1 MCSDGVTLGEK
12 EGKTRLLSLVFTFPY
27 YMVLSNFQT
36 ITALGLLPFPMTNK
50 PSFALTLEF
59 SKSTLTPGIGKM
71 SLRFRRTEAL
81 GTER

>member
-27 YMVLSNFQT
+27 YIVLSNFQT
-36 ITALGLLPFPMTNK
+36 ITALLFPMTNK